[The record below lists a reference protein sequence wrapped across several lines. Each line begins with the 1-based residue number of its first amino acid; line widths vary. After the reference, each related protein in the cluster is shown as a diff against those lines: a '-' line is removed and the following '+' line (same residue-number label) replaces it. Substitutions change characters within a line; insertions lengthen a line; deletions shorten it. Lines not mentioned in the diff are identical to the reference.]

1 MTVTNHNGAIILQ
14 EGHAHG
20 AIMACEV
27 GLSFW
32 GGVDPETGRIIDSLH
47 PQHQQSVTGKIL
59 MMPSSRG
66 SCSGSG
72 VFLSLCLN
80 GKAPAALIFCED
92 EEILTLGAFV
102 ASHLFEMICPVIRL
116 DRHIYDQLANNKSA
130 TIKARQLSAQ
140 TVNLTC
146 QPLDLEKIELGKE
159 EQGWL
164 DGTSGHAQKIAMEI
178 LRLMCAANGTDHL
191 IDISKGH
198 IDGSIFCHEAN
209 LVFAETM
216 RDIGAQIHVPT
227 TINAI
232 SVDRELWPMQ
242 SVASDFAEKAV
253 ALADAYVS
261 MGAAPVFTC
270 APYLLENAPETGE
283 NIGWS
288 ESNAVIFANSIIGAR
303 TLKHP
308 DYLDLFIAMTGKAP
322 ASGVYLDDDRKA
334 QMTIEL
340 SLPENTMPDDLIW
353 PLMGWLAGT
362 IAPSRIPYVTGLES
376 VPATQDDLKAFCA
389 AFGTTSAVPLI
400 HIKGHSAEAH
410 LPQITSQLSSQSIQ
424 KVSLADLRQAWVR
437 LNHNLLADQKP
448 VNLIAIGSPHAS
460 FDEVVEINRLLS
472 RRPIHDDM
480 TMMVTVGRPC
490 LLKLKHTGMFES
502 LTQLGVSLIAD
513 LCWCSITEPVFPS
526 SASTIMTN
534 SAKYAHY
541 AYGLSGRSARLAGL
555 RDCVETAVSGKAP
568 VDAPDWLSADLLK

>member
-1 MTVTNHNGAIILQ
+1 MRMTDHNEAIILQ
-14 EGHAHG
+14 AGQAQG
-20 AIMACEV
+20 AILACDV

-32 GGVDPETGRIIDSLH
+32 GGVDPETGLIIDAFH
-47 PQHQQSVTGKIL
+47 PHYQQSITGKIL

-102 ASHLFEMICPVIRL
+102 ASRLFDKTCPVIRL
-116 DRHIYDQLANNKSA
+116 DRHSFDKLASNDRA
-130 TIKARQLSAQ
+130 TIDDATISAQ
-140 TVNLTC
+140 TITLRC
-146 QPLDLEKIELGKE
+146 ESLKFEQIELGQE
-159 EQGWL
+159 EQSWL
-164 DGTSGHAQKIAMEI
+164 EGRSGHAQKIAMEI

-198 IDGSIFCHEAN
+198 IDGSIYCHEAN
-209 LVFAETM
+209 LIFAEKM
-216 RDIGAQIHVPT
+216 KEIGAQLRVPT

-232 SVDRELWPMQ
+232 SVDRELWPLQ
-242 SVASDFAEKAV
+242 SVAPDFADKAV

-270 APYLLENAPETGE
+270 APYLLESAPEAGE

-288 ESNAVIFANSIIGAR
+288 ESNAVIFANSILGAR

-322 ASGVYLDDDRKA
+322 ASGVYLDDQRKA
-334 QMTIEL
+334 QMTIAL
-340 SLPENTMPDDLIW
+340 CLPENTLADDLIW
-353 PLMGWLAGT
+353 PLMGWLTGT
-362 IAPSRIPYVTGLES
+362 IAPSHIPFVTGLES

-389 AFGTTSAVPLI
+389 AFGTTSGAPLV

-410 LPQITSQLSSQSIQ
+410 LPQITDQLSSQASQ
-424 KVSLADLRQAWVR
+424 KVSLHDLKGAWHR
-437 LNHNLLADQKP
+437 LNHNFLKNQGSVDL
-448 VNLIAIGSPHAS
+448 VAIGSPHAS
-460 FDEVVEINRLLS
+460 FEEVAEIHRLLS
-472 RRPIHDDM
+472 MRYIHNDI
-480 TMMVTVGRPC
+480 TMMVTVGRPT
-490 LLKLKHTGMFES
+490 LAKLKKTGLFES
-502 LTQLGVSLIAD
+502 LTHSGLSIIAD
-513 LCWCSITEPVFPS
+513 LCWCSITEPVFPA
-526 SASTIMTN
+526 SAATIMTN

-541 AYGLSGRSARLAGL
+541 AYGLSGRPARLASL
-555 RDCVETAVSGKAP
+555 QECVETAISGKTP
-568 VDAPDWLSADLLK
+568 VDMPNWLRTGS